1 MIIETFIGLII
12 ILASGLAGTQV
23 LIDEQPSLKITLHH
37 LNAYRDV
44 IGLCAL
50 IGGLL
55 GMYHSV
61 STGLS
66 TIYSPL
72 YWLSWTSSN
81 LIALCVGI
89 HLAYTLIVIK
99 VPHRYLSF
107 IKLCTYIRDLVAQ
120 RSHAFCWLGLALGS
134 WRVLYPWL
142 NS

>member
-1 MIIETFIGLII
+1 LIIETFIGLII
-12 ILASGLAGTQV
+12 VLASGLVGTQV

-55 GMYHSV
+55 GMYHSF
-61 STGLS
+61 STGFS
-66 TIYSPL
+66 TLYSPI

-81 LIALCVGI
+81 IIALCVGI
-89 HLAYTLIVIK
+89 YLASTLLVIK
-99 VPHRYLSF
+99 IPPRYPSL
-107 IKLCTYIRDLVAQ
+107 IKLCAYIRNFVDE

-142 NS
+142 ST

>member
-61 STGLS
+61 STAFS

-89 HLAYTLIVIK
+89 HLAYMLIVIK
-99 VPHRYLSF
+99 VPHRYFSL
-107 IKLCTYIRDLVAQ
+107 IRLCTYIRDLVTQ